1 MLRCQRPNTEGTQ
14 GPRTPPWPLPVPTT
28 LPPVR
33 APLGE
38 ALEIALAAGG
48 GEKFRGSRGLVGL
61 LRLGQGQ
68 GLLFQV
74 RRRCEISETAETKSP
89 EQVVSTSS
97 GRSPRP
103 WSPGQSR
110 EQLGALGAGR
120 GEGRKGGREGVA
132 PGAGTRDAEPGLGVA
147 FSGSS
152 RNCCGQLWGAGQPLP
167 PASPAQGTSAP
178 NRTSELFTSHL
189 AKRMKFLFS
198 AHARPLCPID
208 LDVVP
213 WK

>member
-1 MLRCQRPNTEGTQ
+1 MPVSRMLRCQRPNTEGTQ

-120 GEGRKGGREGVA
+120 GEGRKGGEGGRG
-132 PGAGTRDAEPGLGVA
+132 PGGRNPGRRAGTGCSFLRILAELLWAAVGSGTTSTSCLPSPGHV
-147 FSGSS
+147 
-152 RNCCGQLWGAGQPLP
+152 
-167 PASPAQGTSAP
+167 
-178 NRTSELFTSHL
+178 
-189 AKRMKFLFS
+189 
-198 AHARPLCPID
+198 CPQQDI
-208 LDVVP
+208 
-213 WK
+213 